1 MECWK
6 CWSLA
11 YVAVQLLRHS
21 LVVTW
26 DQIQADRDAPA
37 GAMSLAFER
46 FRENIN
52 YQECGTGWLLLST
65 TDALKRVKKVTASD

>member
-1 MECWK
+1 M
-6 CWSLA
+6 
-11 YVAVQLLRHS
+11 
-21 LVVTW
+21 VTW

-52 YQECGTGWLLLST
+52 YQEHGTGWLLLST